1 MKVVSRVSI
10 SRGSVSKVCCMHITE
25 CYTAVRK
32 WWAALYAP
40 RWESPQDVLREK
52 KQIIAKTIGC
62 HGLCKKERAYKIHI
76 HLAHVSQRKLWDTYE
91 GSGLVA
97 KWCLTLATPWTIACQ
112 ALLSFVLGISQA
124 RILERIA
131 ISFSRGSS
139 QTRDRTWDSYIA
151 GRFFTDWATREA
163 QNMYGRLLILT

>member
-62 HGLCKKERAYKIHI
+62 HGLCKKGRAYKIHI

-97 KWCLTLATPWTIACQ
+97 KWCLTLATPWTVACQ
-112 ALLSFVLGISQA
+112 APLSM
-124 RILERIA
+124 R
-131 ISFSRGSS
+131 FSRLKNTGVGCHFLL
-139 QTRDRTWDSYIA
+139 QGIFPTQELNLGLLTACRL
-151 GRFFTDWATREA
+151 FTNWAMREA
-163 QNMYGRLLILT
+163 PD